1 MYENELKDDGRKW
14 KKNLEGK
21 VKISVSKRIIWRK
34 IIKPDRKRT
43 RLKAVCLIHGN
54 KHKK

>member
-21 VKISVSKRIIWRK
+21 VKISVSE
-34 IIKPDRKRT
+34 
-43 RLKAVCLIHGN
+43 RLETYMGHARPRVTMKE
-54 KHKK
+54 KF